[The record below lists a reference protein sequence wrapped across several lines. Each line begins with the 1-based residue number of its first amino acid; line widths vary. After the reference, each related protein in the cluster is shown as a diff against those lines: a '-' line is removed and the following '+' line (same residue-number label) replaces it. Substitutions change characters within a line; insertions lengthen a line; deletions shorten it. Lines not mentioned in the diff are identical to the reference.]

1 MTFDRSLL
9 AVLVLTMIA
18 RLTHSPAHICETL
31 SIVSALQLWR
41 LRPKALRRRRG
52 VGRFSR
58 LTSSLD

>member
-41 LRPKALRRRRG
+41 LRPKALR
-52 VGRFSR
+52 VGAASVV
-58 LTSSLD
+58 SVG